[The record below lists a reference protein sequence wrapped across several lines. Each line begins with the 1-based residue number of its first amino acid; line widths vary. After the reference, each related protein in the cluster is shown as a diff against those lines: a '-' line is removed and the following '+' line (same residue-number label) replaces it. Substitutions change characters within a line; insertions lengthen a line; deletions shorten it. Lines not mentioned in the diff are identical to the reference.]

1 MDSLAFLAA
10 FLLFYLPLLIA
21 AGSCLYYL
29 AVAFAA
35 LQFHLQREDSAD
47 FTPPVSIL
55 KPVQG
60 IEQNFY
66 ASLASHFAQ
75 DYPSFEII
83 FGVSDPKDPAH
94 WTLAQLQRD
103 FPQVPVTVVTVPES
117 PNPAGINPAGVN
129 PKMSKLQRMLEAAS
143 HDIVVISDADIRVGQ
158 DYLRRVVQPLSDERV
173 GLVTC
178 LYRGVPARGL
188 LSVLEALGISG
199 DFAGQVLLARL
210 VQGVRFGLGA
220 TLVTRKKQIA
230 QIGGLAK
237 WADYLADD
245 YILGNKIAEAGYR
258 VHLSATVVETMLPYR
273 TATETIRQQ
282 LRWARTIRACSPRGY
297 PGLLLTYGVP
307 LALLALL
314 VRPHSLPAA
323 ATLAFV
329 LGARWL
335 AACFAGGLVCRDRV
349 VWKYFWLLPLR
360 DLLAF
365 GIWAASFLGRDVVW
379 REARFR
385 LEPGGK
391 IRPAGSD
398 ATPHKR
404 FIA

>member
-21 AGSCLYYL
+21 AGSCLYHL

-75 DYPSFEII
+75 DYPRFEII

-103 FPQVPVTVVTVPES
+103 FPQVPVKVITVPES
-117 PNPAGINPAGVN
+117 SGANPFGIN

-143 HDIVVISDADIRVGQ
+143 HEIVVISDADIRVER
-158 DYLRRVVQPLSDERV
+158 DYLRRVVQPLADERV

-188 LSVLEALGISG
+188 LSVLEALGITG

-220 TLVTRKKQIA
+220 TLATRKKQIA

-273 TATETIRQQ
+273 TAAETIRQQ

-297 PGLLLTYGVP
+297 PGLLLTFGVP

-335 AACFAGGLVCRDRV
+335 AAWVSGDLVCRDRL

-360 DLLAF
+360 DLFAL
-365 GIWAASFLGRDVVW
+365 GVWVASFFGRDVVW
-379 REARFR
+379 HKARFR

-391 IRPAGSD
+391 ITPA
-398 ATPHKR
+398 
-404 FIA
+404 